1 MRSEAADPA
10 GGLPTRRQNGKRRGA
25 GAVRWPH
32 HRARVSRRRRRP
44 PPPASKPPPRA
55 RPRSALSP
63 MASASGAMAKHE
75 QILVLDPPTDLKFKG
90 RKKAAPDWGG
100 AGGGLHLGRA
110 VGVEG
115 RSEAGALVERPL
127 PHAQHSH
134 SPAAPRS
141 GPLPAYSAAGPVPSL
156 GRSRLGARASPGEAE
171 GPGPGAAAAILRSRG
186 GASRCCPR
194 CCPRLALVLSP
205 GGPSGVVCEGVGGR

>member
-100 AGGGLHLGRA
+100 AGGGLDLGRA

-115 RSEAGALVERPL
+115 RSEARALVERPL
-127 PHAQHSH
+127 PHA
-134 SPAAPRS
+134 PA
-141 GPLPAYSAAGPVPSL
+141 PSF
-156 GRSRLGARASPGEAE
+156 SRGASLRPFACL
-171 GPGPGAAAAILRSRG
+171 LRSRAHSFPRPLAPRCARQPGRGG
-186 GASRCCPR
+186 GARPWRRRRHLAVPR
-194 CCPRLALVLSP
+194 GRLLVLPALLPAP
-205 GGPSGVVCEGVGGR
+205 GTCP

>member
-32 HRARVSRRRRRP
+32 HRARVSRRHRRP
-44 PPPASKPPPRA
+44 PPPASKPPRA
-55 RPRSALSP
+55 RPRSVLSP

-100 AGGGLHLGRA
+100 AGGGLDSGRA

-127 PHAQHSH
+127 PHA
-134 SPAAPRS
+134 PALSCSRGASLR
-141 GPLPAYSAAGPVPSL
+141 PLASRSAAGPSPSL

-186 GASRCCPR
+186 GASWCCPR

-205 GGPSGVVCEGVGGR
+205 GGPSGVVWEGVGGR